1 MGMMDCRKHDDK
13 PWSPLTVGKKMSFV
27 IVKGDRIPTEQVEF
41 LNIEE
46 DFDGADLMTF
56 NYDGEQY
63 KSRVYGKSF

>member
-1 MGMMDCRKHDDK
+1 MMDCRKHDDK
-13 PWSPLTVGKKMSFV
+13 PWSPLTLGKKMSFV

-56 NYDGEQY
+56 NYKGEQY
-63 KSRVYGKSF
+63 TSRVYNCR